1 MTHQHRARA
10 MVKRMPLP
18 PAEEISAAVSRA
30 LAEDIGS
37 GDLTA
42 ALVPPDSRGHARILV
57 REAAVLCGQAW
68 CNEVFRQIEPA
79 TAIQWHKE
87 DGADLAKD
95 DVVCTLSGPARGL
108 LTAERTALN
117 FLQTLSATATA
128 ARRFVLAVAGTGAVV
143 LDTRKTLPGLRLAQ
157 KYAATCG
164 GAQNHRI
171 GLFDG
176 ILIKENHIMA
186 AGGVGAAVRAARQ
199 VANGVLVEVEVED
212 LQQVHEALAAAADR
226 LLLDNFSLEDLRAAV
241 GARDA
246 CGQPNIKLEASG
258 GLELEQIRAVAQCG
272 VDLISIGAITK
283 HVQAVDYSMRFI
295 EASD

>member
-1 MTHQHRARA
+1 
-10 MVKRMPLP
+10 MVKAMLLP
-18 PAEEISAAVSRA
+18 SAADISAAVSRA

-42 ALVPPDSRGHARILV
+42 ALVPPDSRGHARILA

-68 CNEVFRQIEPA
+68 CNEVFRQVEPA
-79 TAIQWHKE
+79 IALQWHNQ
-87 DGADLAKD
+87 DGALLTEDE
-95 DVVCTLSGPARGL
+95 VVCTLSGPARGL
-108 LTAERTALN
+108 LTGERTALN
-117 FLQTLSATATA
+117 FLQTLSGTATA
-128 ARRFVLAVAGTGAVV
+128 ARRFVQAVAGTGAVI

-186 AGGVGAAVRAARQ
+186 AGGVTAAVSAARQ
-199 VANGVLVEVEVED
+199 AASGVLVEVEVEN
-212 LQQVHEALAAAADR
+212 LEQVREALAAGADR
-226 LLLDNFSLEDLRAAV
+226 LLLDNFSLENLRAAV
-241 GARDA
+241 SARDT
-246 CGQPNIKLEASG
+246 CDQPNIKLEASG
-258 GLELEQIRAVAQCG
+258 GLELEHIRAVAECG

-283 HVQAVDYSMRFI
+283 HVRAVDYSMRFV

>member
-1 MTHQHRARA
+1 
-10 MVKRMPLP
+10 MVNPMPLP
-18 PAEEISAAVSRA
+18 PAAEISAAVSRA
-30 LAEDIGS
+30 LAEDIGG

-42 ALVPPDSRGHARILV
+42 ALVPSDSRGCARILV

-68 CNEVFRQIEPA
+68 CDEVFRQVEPA
-79 TAIQWHKE
+79 TAIHWHKK
-87 DGADLAKD
+87 DGDALTKD

-128 ARRFVLAVAGTGAVV
+128 ARRFVQAVAGTEAVI

-199 VANGVLVEVEVED
+199 VAHGVLVEVEVED
-212 LQQVHEALAAAADR
+212 LQQVREALAAGADR

-258 GLELEQIRAVAQCG
+258 GLELNQIRAVAECG

-283 HVQAVDYSMRFI
+283 HVRAVDYSMRFI
-295 EASD
+295 EASESD